1 MIVWNLICPKCGK
14 RMRFK
19 VDVCPCMA
27 SEVELPNCPNCG
39 EKMVHDYTSLKGRRR
54 IRRE

>member
-1 MIVWNLICPKCGK
+1 MIIWNLICPKCGK